1 MNTQEWPL
9 IIFSILAQMSV
20 GAFVTLGI
28 MHNFALRTTNE
39 KEADRL
45 SDRALLAIE
54 VVMILALL
62 ASFFHLGNPL
72 NAPRAISNVGSS
84 WLSREI
90 LCGVLFGGL
99 GFVFAFLQWRKI
111 GSFSMRNVLAWVTAA
126 VGLCLVFS
134 MSQIYMLNTQPS
146 WNTWATPV
154 LFFTT
159 AFLLGA
165 LAIGTALVVNYRYVK
180 EKEPGCAETQCMLV
194 QRSIRWIAVASVVLL
209 GIELVVIPLQMTYL
223 ASSSIP
229 QAIASVAL
237 TYNQFGTLFA
247 MRLILVFLGAGVFAV
262 FLYRN
267 ALSVDRQQAMSYFV
281 FGAFALVLVAE
292 VMGRYLFYA
301 THLKIGL

>member
-28 MHNFALRTTNE
+28 MHFFALRTTDAQ
-39 KEADRL
+39 EADRL

-54 VVMILALL
+54 VVMVLALL

-72 NAPRAISNVGSS
+72 NAPRAITNIGAS

-90 LCGVLFGGL
+90 LFGVLFGGL

-111 GSFSMRNVLAWVTAA
+111 GSFSLRNGLAWITAL
-126 VGLCLVFS
+126 VGLCLVYS
-134 MSQIYMLNTQPS
+134 MSQVYMLNTQPA

-154 LFFTT
+154 LFFVTT
-159 AFLLGA
+159 FLLGS
-165 LAIGTALVVNYRYVK
+165 LAIGTALVINYRIVK
-180 EKEPGCAETQCMLV
+180 EKEPGCAETQCALV
-194 QRSIRWIAVASVVLL
+194 QRAIRWIAVASIVLL
-209 GIELVVIPLQMTYL
+209 GIELVVIPLQTAFL
-223 ASSSIP
+223 AGSSVP

-237 TYNQFGTLFA
+237 TYNQFGLLFA
-247 MRLILVFLGAGVFAV
+247 LRLILVFLGAGVFAL

-267 ALSVDRQQAMSYFV
+267 ALNVDRQQAMGYFV
-281 FGAFALVLVAE
+281 FGAFALVVVAE